1 VNGNEAEAIA
11 EKLLTNMRGMKY
23 GEVGVSITI
32 HAGRVVETEFSKT
45 ERNRGGEPTHGKSGR
60 NINDEQ

>member
-1 VNGNEAEAIA
+1 MNKRDAETIT

-45 ERNRGGEPTHGKSGR
+45 ERNRGGEPTHGKQGR
-60 NINDEQ
+60 NKNDLQ